1 MNIIN
6 WPNVLGTIATLIG
19 ITLVIVIFN
28 LICRDHH
35 VNRYYLTQYNN
46 VLVIK
51 ANIEWMEDEAIVL
64 DRCISYDSAI
74 AITTKLNQSL
84 SKNK

>member
-6 WPNVLGTIATLIG
+6 WPNVLGTIATMIG
-19 ITLVIVIFN
+19 VAIIVIFFN
-28 LICRDHH
+28 LICREHH
-35 VNRYYLTQYNN
+35 VEQYYLTQYNN

-51 ANIEWMEDEAIVL
+51 ADIEWMEDEAIVL

-74 AITTKLNQSL
+74 ALTKKLNQSL
-84 SKNK
+84 TKNK